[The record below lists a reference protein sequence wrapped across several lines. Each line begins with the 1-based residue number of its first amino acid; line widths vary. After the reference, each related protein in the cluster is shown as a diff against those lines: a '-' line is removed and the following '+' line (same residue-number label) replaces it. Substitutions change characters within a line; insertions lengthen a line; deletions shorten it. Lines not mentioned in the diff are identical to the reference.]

1 MREYGKER
9 DVIAKKYDS
18 SIAHY
23 YRRRLCAAAKKVS
36 FTELPPAK
44 SATEFANRTVDRGT
58 ALIKETDQKYQI
70 AEKASAAASSAK
82 LGAMSLWAR
91 AKTLVEKDPNQG
103 ALDGQQA
110 STAVENN
117 AAASA
122 EPAIQEEVKQQPST
136 STVE

>member
-23 YRRRLCAAAKKVS
+23 YRRRLCAAAKKVN

-58 ALIKETDQKYQI
+58 ALIKETD
-70 AEKASAAASSAK
+70 
-82 LGAMSLWAR
+82 
-91 AKTLVEKDPNQG
+91 
-103 ALDGQQA
+103 
-110 STAVENN
+110 
-117 AAASA
+117 
-122 EPAIQEEVKQQPST
+122 
-136 STVE
+136 